1 MADMNA
7 GDFGRDNRDANPA
20 TTFAPGEPVMH
31 PVHGVGWVEGLHEEA
46 IGSERLVLICLSF
59 EAARLRLKV
68 PYDKAAR
75 VGLRPLSTPQIMEQV
90 MAVLRGRPKVS
101 RGAWIKRGPEYEAK
115 VTSGDPR
122 LVAEVLR
129 DLGAGLIGPEPSF
142 SEQKIAKAALDQLA
156 GELAALTGTDR
167 AAAVASILA
176 VLAEAKAGLDRS
188 GGSSTEARGAA
199 VIV

>member
-1 MADMNA
+1 MA
-7 GDFGRDNRDANPA
+7 
-20 TTFAPGEPVMH
+20 FAPGEPVVH
-31 PVHGVGWVEGLHEEA
+31 PVHGVGRVEGLHEEA

-68 PYDKAAR
+68 PRDKAAR
-75 VGLRPLSTPQIMEQV
+75 VGLRPLSTPQVMEQV
-90 MAVLRGRPKVS
+90 MAVLRGRPRAS
-101 RGAWIKRGPEYEAK
+101 RGAWIRRGPEYEAK

-129 DLGAGLIGPEPSF
+129 DLGAALMGPESSF

-156 GELAALTGTDR
+156 GELAALTGSDR

-176 VLAEAKAGLDRS
+176 VLAEAKAGPDRS
-188 GGSSTEARGAA
+188 GGGSTGARGAA
-199 VIV
+199 IVA